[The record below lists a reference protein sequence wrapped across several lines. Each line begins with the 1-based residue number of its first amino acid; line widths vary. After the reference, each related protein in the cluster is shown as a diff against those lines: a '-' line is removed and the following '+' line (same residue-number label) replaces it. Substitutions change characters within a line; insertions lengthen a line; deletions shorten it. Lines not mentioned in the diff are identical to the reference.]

1 MKIIECINIYK
12 SAFGS
17 SEPFDTKLFEN
28 FADCISIKEA
38 DGITV
43 SMLFKIPCTLNFND
57 EKTPIF
63 YIYAAAT
70 DKKHRGKGYMSDLIK
85 NVIASTDAPLFLKPA
100 TKELESIYARLGF
113 KRITASN
120 QNFDAFLTPDKKWEQ
135 LSSADN
141 CPEDFILMY
150 SGNLPPE
157 ISKLSFVYTMD

>member
-57 EKTPIF
+57 EKTPIY
-63 YIYAAAT
+63 YIYA
-70 DKKHRGKGYMSDLIK
+70 L
-85 NVIASTDAPLFLKPA
+85 L
-100 TKELESIYARLGF
+100 
-113 KRITASN
+113 
-120 QNFDAFLTPDKKWEQ
+120 
-135 LSSADN
+135 LSHSR
-141 CPEDFILMY
+141 
-150 SGNLPPE
+150 
-157 ISKLSFVYTMD
+157 